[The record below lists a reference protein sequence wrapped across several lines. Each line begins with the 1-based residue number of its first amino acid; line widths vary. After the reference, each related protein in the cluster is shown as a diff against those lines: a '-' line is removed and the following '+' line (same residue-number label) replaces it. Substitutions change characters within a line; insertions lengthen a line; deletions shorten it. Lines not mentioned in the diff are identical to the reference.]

1 MLEDLRANSWSLR
14 PCCMVLA
21 YRVAH
26 FCSVWRKKNVL
37 NNLWAAPLLVLYRI
51 ITEGFFGYEIQA
63 AATIG
68 RRFTIHHGYAVV
80 INKNVVAGDDFT
92 IRHGVTIGN
101 RGADNMACPH
111 IGNGVELGANVII
124 LGDITIG
131 NNVTVGA
138 GSVVL
143 KNLPA
148 NCTAVGVPAEVVR
161 INNKAVNPADD
172 LDQQDLP
179 DVMAQRLLDLDRRIG
194 QLEKAAQGDIPPTA
208 QQVAARQRTS
218 LRT

>member
-51 ITEGFFGYEIQA
+51 ITECFFGYEIQA

-111 IGNGVELGANVII
+111 IGNGVDSVPTLLFLVISR
-124 LGDITIG
+124 L
-131 NNVTVGA
+131 VTT
-138 GSVVL
+138 S
-143 KNLPA
+143 PW
-148 NCTAVGVPAEVVR
+148 VR
-161 INNKAVNPADD
+161 AAWCST
-172 LDQQDLP
+172 LS
-179 DVMAQRLLDLDRRIG
+179 RTTRWWW
-194 QLEKAAQGDIPPTA
+194 EKK
-208 QQVAARQRTS
+208 RE
-218 LRT
+218 

>member
-1 MLEDLRANSWSLR
+1 MPAKKYQLFTLYQIRNKRMTWRTLLTLLSVRNGKRLAEGIRGALRMLEDLRANSWSLR

-143 KNLPA
+143 DSVPDNALV
-148 NCTAVGVPAEVVR
+148 VG
-161 INNKAVNPADD
+161 
-172 LDQQDLP
+172 
-179 DVMAQRLLDLDRRIG
+179 
-194 QLEKAAQGDIPPTA
+194 EKARVKVIK
-208 QQVAARQRTS
+208 
-218 LRT
+218 

>member
-1 MLEDLRANSWSLR
+1 MLEDIRANSWSLR

-26 FCSVWRKKNVL
+26 FCSVWRKKNVI
-37 NNLWAAPLLVLYRI
+37 NNLWAAPVLLAYRF
-51 ITEGFFGYEIQA
+51 ITECLFGYEIQA
-63 AATIG
+63 GATIG

-80 INKNVVAGDDFT
+80 INKFVVVGDDFT

-101 RGADNMACPH
+101 RGNSLACPV

-124 LGDITIG
+124 VGDITLG

-143 KNLPA
+143 DSVPDNALV
-148 NCTAVGVPAEVVR
+148 VG
-161 INNKAVNPADD
+161 
-172 LDQQDLP
+172 
-179 DVMAQRLLDLDRRIG
+179 
-194 QLEKAAQGDIPPTA
+194 EKARVKVIQ
-208 QQVAARQRTS
+208 
-218 LRT
+218 

>member
-1 MLEDLRANSWSLR
+1 MTWRTLLTLLSVRNGKRLADGIRGALKMLEDLRANSWSLR

-51 ITEGFFGYEIQA
+51 ITECFFGYEIQA

-111 IGNGVELGANVII
+111 IGNG
-124 LGDITIG
+124 
-131 NNVTVGA
+131 
-138 GSVVL
+138 SSS
-143 KNLPA
+143 
-148 NCTAVGVPAEVVR
+148 C
-161 INNKAVNPADD
+161 
-172 LDQQDLP
+172 
-179 DVMAQRLLDLDRRIG
+179 QRHY
-194 QLEKAAQGDIPPTA
+194 
-208 QQVAARQRTS
+208 S
-218 LRT
+218 W